1 MDMVIVGI
9 DVGGTNTDAALVSE
23 GRILATAK
31 VPTRHDRLLESTT
44 LAFEKLL
51 DTYDGPAL
59 SGGIELHLSTTLSTN
74 AIIEGQGDP
83 TAVLA
88 TPGPGMNVRELGFGF
103 PINVLSGSVDHR
115 GREVATINREEVMDA
130 VSQAE
135 DAGATALAVVGK
147 FSHRNPSHE
156 LEIEKLILERASEE
170 SPSQLG
176 HITLGHRLSGRP
188 NFPRRMATA
197 YLNASIARRQALFVD
212 MVREFLVQG
221 KNVRRVF
228 LLKADGGTMKL
239 EDSLIR
245 PVETILSGPAA
256 SIMGAEALS
265 AYPDSNTVIVDIGGT
280 TTDISVQVKGD
291 TVFQRQGAE
300 ISGHKTLV
308 PALFSRSIGLG
319 GDSEVRVIRHSG
331 ADEVTDAIPDKVN
344 AALREADAPHHT
356 MNLTA
361 RKEDAFPDEANSAA
375 RKAGASGQATG
386 PAPPAHATG
395 EARREISPVAQ
406 DTNIGRPRADALGIE
421 LEIGPRRAGTPA
433 AFGGDCVTPTDAAV
447 ALGLAK
453 TGSYEL
459 ATKALT
465 DFANPYGLG
474 PRELARKILDTFTRQ
489 LVSAIKETY
498 AYLESQPVYT
508 VSEMLAPPD
517 IRPEALIGLGAP
529 AGVFIPRAAER
540 LELKYQVL
548 PYHESANAIGAA
560 ASRPTAAIT
569 LHADT
574 ALGVMTVPEADY
586 VGRIDRPV
594 LFGIKQARSEAMA
607 WATEFGKRLG
617 LDGADSIQIVEE
629 ESFNMVRGFHTV
641 GHVFM
646 IRAQVRPGVTR
657 ICAH

>member
-1 MDMVIVGI
+1 MATSAGEQTDMVIVGI
-9 DVGGTNTDAALVSE
+9 DVGGTNTDAALVSG

-31 VPTRHDRLLESTT
+31 VPTRHDQLLESTT
-44 LAFEKLL
+44 SAFEKLL
-51 DTYDGPAL
+51 NTYDGPAL
-59 SGGIELHLSTTLSTN
+59 SGPIELHLSTTLSTN
-74 AIIEGQGDP
+74 AIIEGRGDP
-83 TAVLA
+83 TVVLA
-88 TPGPGMNVRELGFGF
+88 TPGPGMNVTELGLGF
-103 PINVLSGSVDHR
+103 PIHVMSGSVDHR
-115 GREVATINREEVMDA
+115 GREVAPINREEVIDA
-130 VSQAE
+130 ISQAE
-135 DAGATALAVVGK
+135 DNGATALAVVGK
-147 FSHRNPSHE
+147 FSHRNPTHE
-156 LEIEKLILERASEE
+156 LEIEKLILERASERVARGAE
-170 SPSQLG
+170 TSSQKATPRGDQKTGNEYGDQKIGNAYSEEPLSQAG
-176 HITLGHRLSGRP
+176 CITLGHRLSGRP

-197 YLNASIARRQALFVD
+197 YLNASIARRQAMFVD
-212 MVREFLVQG
+212 MIREFLVRG
-221 KNVRRVF
+221 KDVHRVF
-228 LLKADGGTMKL
+228 LLKADGGTMQL

-300 ISGHKTLV
+300 ISGFKTLV

-331 ADEVTDAIPDKVN
+331 ADVLD
-344 AALREADAPHHT
+344 
-356 MNLTA
+356 
-361 RKEDAFPDEANSAA
+361 
-375 RKAGASGQATG
+375 
-386 PAPPAHATG
+386 
-395 EARREISPVAQ
+395 
-406 DTNIGRPRADALGIE
+406 IE

-433 AFGGDCVTPTDAAV
+433 AFGGNSITPTDAAV

-453 TGSYEL
+453 VGSTSP
-459 ATKALT
+459 ATKALA
-465 DFANPYGLG
+465 DFAKPYGLG
-474 PRELARKILDTFTRQ
+474 QKELALKIMDTFTRQ

-517 IRPEALIGLGAP
+517 IRPEAVIGLGAP
-529 AGVFIPRAAER
+529 AGVFIPLVARR
-540 LELKYQVL
+540 LGLRYQVL

-560 ASRPTAAIT
+560 ASRLTAAIT

-586 VGRIDRPV
+586 VGRIERPV

-607 WATEFGKRLG
+607 WATKFGKRLG
-617 LDGADSIQIVEE
+617 LDETDNIQIVEE

-641 GHVFM
+641 GRTFM

-657 ICAH
+657 ICSP

>member
-1 MDMVIVGI
+1 MATSEGEQTDMVIVGI

-31 VPTRHDRLLESTT
+31 VPTRHDQLLDSTT

-51 DTYDGPAL
+51 DAYRGPAL
-59 SGGIELHLSTTLSTN
+59 SGPIELHLSTTLSTN
-74 AIIEGQGDP
+74 AIIEAQGDP

-88 TPGPGMNVRELGFGF
+88 TPGPGMSVTELGLGF
-103 PINVLSGSVDHR
+103 PIHVLSGSVDHR
-115 GREVATINREEVMDA
+115 GREVAPINREEVIDA
-130 VSQAE
+130 ISQAE
-135 DAGATALAVVGK
+135 DTGATALAVVGK
-147 FSHRNPSHE
+147 FSHRNPTHE
-156 LEIEKLILERASEE
+156 LEIEKLILERASERLSGGE
-170 SPSQLG
+170 ETSSQSG
-176 HITLGHRLSGRP
+176 CITLGHRLSGRP

-197 YLNASIARRQALFVD
+197 YLNASIARRQATFVD
-212 MVREFLVQG
+212 MIREFLVRG
-221 KNVRRVF
+221 KDVHRVF
-228 LLKADGGTMKL
+228 LLKADGGTMQL

-300 ISGHKTLV
+300 ISGFKTLV

-319 GDSEVRVIRHSG
+319 GDSEVRVIRRPG
-331 ADEVTDAIPDKVN
+331 ADVLD
-344 AALREADAPHHT
+344 
-356 MNLTA
+356 M
-361 RKEDAFPDEANSAA
+361 
-375 RKAGASGQATG
+375 
-386 PAPPAHATG
+386 
-395 EARREISPVAQ
+395 
-406 DTNIGRPRADALGIE
+406 E

-433 AFGGDCVTPTDAAV
+433 AFGGNRVTPTDAAV

-453 TGSYEL
+453 VGNYEP
-459 ATKALT
+459 ATKALA
-465 DFANPYGLG
+465 DFAKPYGLG
-474 PRELARKILDTFTRQ
+474 PKELALKIMDTFTRQ

-498 AYLESQPVYT
+498 AHLESQPVYT

-517 IRPEALIGLGAP
+517 IRPEAVIGLGAP
-529 AGVFIPRAAER
+529 AGVFIPPVAER
-540 LELKYQVL
+540 LGLKYQVL

-586 VGRIDRPV
+586 VGKIERPV

-607 WATEFGKRLG
+607 WATKFGKRLG
-617 LDGADSIQIVEE
+617 LDEADNIQIVEE

-641 GHVFM
+641 GRTFM

-657 ICAH
+657 ICSP

>member
-1 MDMVIVGI
+1 MATSEGEQTDMVIVGI

-31 VPTRHDRLLESTT
+31 VPTRHDQLLDSTT

-51 DTYDGPAL
+51 DAYRGPAL
-59 SGGIELHLSTTLSTN
+59 SGPIELHLSTTLSTN
-74 AIIEGQGDP
+74 AIIEAQGDP

-88 TPGPGMNVRELGFGF
+88 TPGPGMSVTELGLGF
-103 PINVLSGSVDHR
+103 PIHVLSGSVDHR
-115 GREVATINREEVMDA
+115 GREVAPINREEVIDA
-130 VSQAE
+130 ISQAE
-135 DAGATALAVVGK
+135 DNGATALAVVGK
-147 FSHRNPSHE
+147 FSHRNPTHE
-156 LEIEKLILERASEE
+156 LEIEKLILERASERLSGGE
-170 SPSQLG
+170 ETSSQSG
-176 HITLGHRLSGRP
+176 CITLGHRLSGRP

-197 YLNASIARRQALFVD
+197 YLNASIARRQATFVD
-212 MVREFLVQG
+212 MIREFLVRG
-221 KNVRRVF
+221 KDVHRVF
-228 LLKADGGTMKL
+228 LLKADGGTMQL

-300 ISGHKTLV
+300 ISGFKTLV

-319 GDSEVRVIRHSG
+319 GDSEVRVIRNSG
-331 ADEVTDAIPDKVN
+331 AGKATDAIRQEVSP
-344 AALREADAPHHT
+344 
-356 MNLTA
+356 
-361 RKEDAFPDEANSAA
+361 AA
-375 RKAGASGQATG
+375 RETNASGQTTG
-386 PAPPAHATG
+386 P
-395 EARREISPVAQ
+395 
-406 DTNIGRPRADALGIE
+406 GRPGADVLDIE

-433 AFGGDCVTPTDAAV
+433 AFGGNRVTPTDAAV

-453 TGSYEL
+453 VGNYEP
-459 ATKALT
+459 ATKALA
-465 DFANPYGLG
+465 DFAKPYGLG
-474 PRELARKILDTFTRQ
+474 PKELALKIMDTFTRQ

-498 AYLESQPVYT
+498 AHLESQPVYT

-517 IRPEALIGLGAP
+517 IRPEAVIGLGAP
-529 AGVFIPRAAER
+529 AGVFIPPVAER
-540 LELKYQVL
+540 LGLKYQVL

-586 VGRIDRPV
+586 VGKIERPV

-607 WATEFGKRLG
+607 WATKFGKRLG
-617 LDGADSIQIVEE
+617 LDEADNIQIVEE

-641 GHVFM
+641 GRTFM

-657 ICAH
+657 ICSP